1 MWEAAK
7 AEFEKSPIA
16 TTMGIVGGIAGILSI
31 IIALVGPTQPIP
43 TLALEPSAASPA
55 WSSYLLVIGA
65 FLSLTIAGAT
75 ASRFV
80 IKYSDVAAFFTSLV
94 LACLTSI
101 LSAIV
106 ANAYQVRFFR
116 SGQSVNVDT
125 TVDVIFWGTLF
136 IFLAI
141 TAEDTFKSFATLAV
155 RKDDGKNRM
164 PESDVIGSLALLLLV
179 ALIWAALLREG
190 QRLILG
196 TFLH

>member
-1 MWEAAK
+1 M
-7 AEFEKSPIA
+7 
-16 TTMGIVGGIAGILSI
+16 
-31 IIALVGPTQPIP
+31 
-43 TLALEPSAASPA
+43 
-55 WSSYLLVIGA
+55 
-65 FLSLTIAGAT
+65 
-75 ASRFV
+75 
-80 IKYSDVAAFFTSLV
+80 
-94 LACLTSI
+94 
-101 LSAIV
+101 
-106 ANAYQVRFFR
+106 
-116 SGQSVNVDT
+116 NVDT